1 MSVSISAVLVKF
13 MLSRFLAVENV
24 IEVVAQGLGSSGLRA
39 INNPFNDCM
48 WLSENLW
55 GTTLNTISDE

>member
-1 MSVSISAVLVKF
+1 MSVSVSAVLVKF

-39 INNPFNDCM
+39 KIT
-48 WLSENLW
+48 LSMTACGSQKIFGEQLL
-55 GTTLNTISDE
+55 TR